1 MQRNTHRWIFY
12 IWFKRVYGWGYFK
25 SKDMW
30 RMAWHNM
37 INISEIIQKREDIR
51 ICFNDSHFLFVSLPP
66 NCRLTTPATVA
77 NLWVCTSIKAIT
89 ISVTS
94 WLTSMLTSHHWYHSS
109 MQCSTQRTD
118 IVALHAAAASAS
130 QWRQRC
136 YVPITTSHAT
146 RTNFFMDW
154 KRNRTV
160 HLRPISTSI
169 MWYASTHSR

>member
-12 IWFKRVYGWGYFK
+12 IWFKRVYGWVYFK

-130 QWRQRC
+130 QWRQIC
-136 YVPITTSHAT
+136 YVLTTTSRETHAIFSRVYLQR
-146 RTNFFMDW
+146 RTNRSKCIW
-154 KRNRTV
+154 
-160 HLRPISTSI
+160 ISI
-169 MWYASTHSR
+169 MYFIWM

>member
-1 MQRNTHRWIFY
+1 MQRNTHRWFFY
-12 IWFKRVYGWGYFK
+12 NWFKRVYGWVHFK

-51 ICFNDSHFLFVSLPP
+51 IRFNDSHFLFVSLPP

-109 MQCSTQRTD
+109 MQCSIRRTD
-118 IVALHAAAASAS
+118 IAALRAAAASAS
-130 QWRQRC
+130 RWRQRC
-136 YVPITTSHAT
+136 YVPITTGRAT
-146 RTNFFMDW
+146 HGNCFVDW
-154 KRNRTV
+154 KRKGTNRSELIWT
-160 HLRPISTSI
+160 STMSS
-169 MWYASTHSR
+169 A